1 MNADQDMEGETTM
14 KAYITPMMTSEVFAP
29 NEYIAACTSYN
40 ITCNTW
46 AANTVEKGWPIRVNG
61 RWTNNY
67 AAGQTHSQDACGS
80 IGNYTVIDS
89 NNDGLIDRMIE
100 NSSSLGELE
109 CTLYT
114 DSTYK
119 NVASWNSVSV
129 DSGTIYWTTTDD
141 GRVWH
146 HQGSISSISGNNRS

>member
-1 MNADQDMEGETTM
+1 MRTYTTP
-14 KAYITPMMTSEVFAP
+14 KMTSEQFAP
-29 NEYIAACTSYN
+29 NEYISACTTYN
-40 ITCNTW
+40 IVCNTG
-46 AANTVEKGWPIRVNG
+46 AANYVERQWILHRDFWG
-61 RWTNNY
+61 RPVSNY
-67 AAGQTHSQDACGS
+67 ADGQTHSPDACGS

-114 DSTYK
+114 DSSYR
-119 NVASWNSVSV
+119 NEASWNSVSV

-146 HQGSISSISGNNRS
+146 HQGRVNSISSNNRS